1 MLNKDILDS
10 LGEADGFQLLYA
22 TPLTTTQ
29 MNALG
34 MDTLLVGV
42 EDETNGMPSDYKL
55 EQNYPNPF
63 NPSTTIKFSIPENS
77 TVELTV
83 YNQLGEFIQTLV
95 NEEKSAGS
103 YEITFNAQN
112 LSSGVYFYQIKAN
125 SFVSTKKL
133 VLLK

>member
-1 MLNKDILDS
+1 MD
-10 LGEADGFQLLYA
+10 
-22 TPLTTTQ
+22 
-29 MNALG
+29 ALG

-42 EDETNGMPSDYKL
+42 EDETNVMPSDYKL

-63 NPSTTIKFSIPENS
+63 NPTTSIRYSIPEKS
-77 TVELTV
+77 AVELTV
-83 YNQLGEFIQTLV
+83 FNQLGEFIQTLV
-95 NEEKSAGS
+95 NEEKSAGN

-125 SFVSTKKL
+125 NFVSTKKL

>member
-1 MLNKDILDS
+1 LD
-10 LGEADGFQLLYA
+10 
-22 TPLTTTQ
+22 
-29 MNALG
+29 
-34 MDTLLVGV
+34 
-42 EDETNGMPSDYKL
+42 
-55 EQNYPNPF
+55 QNYPNPF

-95 NEEKSAGS
+95 NEEKSAGN

-125 SFVSTKKL
+125 NFVSTKKL